1 MLIAAECCRM
11 PSAEC
16 RMPSAQPGTDQTP
29 AWRERLPTPLLPGP
43 QPTSQ
48 DFRTN
53 LQQSPM
59 QHQVSPLAPRIPAI
73 PRPAPVKSHRRASVE
88 APHLLLFPMCQ
99 PVSKGWNTLPQA
111 IKAEEKNEKRVGF
124 SSAEK
129 RREQRLAIFVQGR
142 EQKKKG
148 NRSKRDKQ
156 LCFLVGETEER
167 EREV

>member
-1 MLIAAECCRM
+1 
-11 PSAEC
+11 
-16 RMPSAQPGTDQTP
+16 MPSAQPGTDQTP

-88 APHLLLFPMCQ
+88 APHLLFFPMCQ

-129 RREQRLAIFVQGR
+129 RREQRLAIVGFDF
-142 EQKKKG
+142 QK
-148 NRSKRDKQ
+148 R
-156 LCFLVGETEER
+156 EER
-167 EREV
+167 NRKKTWLLCSPKKREPRVM